1 MANDSDMVMARYK
14 HPNRGQHT
22 VVGPVTK
29 IKYGFRAGGDV
40 FLVHKDDVR
49 TQPHL
54 YEEIETKEAAAPVK
68 APPAPPSE
76 ALPEPEAVAALEDT
90 TPPADV
96 ITGDSPPTRSINIV
110 GRLPGV
116 TAPIAEQ
123 LDADGIETADQVL
136 ELGIEGLTK
145 YTGIGKV
152 KAEAIIEAIGQL
164 QEMAERA

>member
-22 VVGPVTK
+22 VVGPATK

-54 YEEIETKEAAAPVK
+54 YEEIETREVAAPVK
-68 APPAPPSE
+68 APPAPPPE
-76 ALPEPEAVAALEDT
+76 ALPEPEALEAEDT

-96 ITGDSPPTRSINIV
+96 ITGDSPPVRDINIV

-136 ELGIEGLTK
+136 ELGIDGLQK

-152 KAEAIIEAIGQL
+152 KAEAIIEVIGQL
-164 QEMAERA
+164 QEMAART